1 MSSVITALRRP
12 SRRLLLAG
20 LLGLAITL
28 TVAASASAQSAY
40 YIVNENSHKALMPAG
55 GSTAWGVPIYQRTP
69 QSIAAQHWF
78 LNSEGG
84 GWYSLKNRQ
93 SKLCIHPSNWDDVS
107 GAYLLQASCVT
118 DNGARKWYLF
128 DRDPSDPDG
137 PWGFS
142 SYKTGL
148 YMDVEES
155 SLTNNALAVQATYSS
170 TRLSQRWRLV
180 YAGYY

>member
-1 MSSVITALRRP
+1 MSSVTTAFRWP

-20 LLGLAITL
+20 LLGLAVAL
-28 TVAASASAQSAY
+28 TVAASASAQPAY
-40 YIVNENSHKALMPAG
+40 HLVNENSGKALMPAG
-55 GSTAWGVPIYQRTP
+55 GSTAWGTPIFQRTV
-69 QSIAAQHWF
+69 QNVGAQHWF
-78 LNSEGG
+78 LNAEGG

-93 SKLCIHPSNWDDVS
+93 SQLCIHPSNWSPVS

-118 DNGARKWYLF
+118 NNGARKWYLF
-128 DRDPSDPDG
+128 DSDPNSPNS

-155 SLTNNALAVQATYSS
+155 STTNNALAVQATYS
-170 TRLSQRWRLV
+170 TRPSQRWRLV
-180 YAGYY
+180 YAGNY